1 MSAAIAP
8 QSRTGWG
15 LVVPLVILMALGV
28 NLPLIFMLG
37 SSFFEDGSFTLA
49 NYSAALI
56 DTHVYLKVLTKTF
69 KIAVI
74 TTIVCILLGYPLAY
88 WLRGLSPRWQA
99 VGLGLVVIPFWISIL
114 VRTYAWI
121 VLMGNTGIVN
131 SLLSDI
137 GLISEPIQFL
147 YNDTGVLIGTIN
159 ILLPFLVLPLFAAM
173 RKIDDRLLQ
182 AAQTLG
188 AGRLTIFWRIFFPLS
203 VPALA
208 AGSVLV
214 FILTLGFY
222 ITPAILGGGRVPMIA
237 NMLDLLINQI
247 PQWELASSISVVLL
261 GATLI
266 LFAIYLKVNTE
277 ERAV

>member
-1 MSAAIAP
+1 MSAATAP
-8 QSRTGWG
+8 RSRSGWG
-15 LVVPLVILMALGV
+15 LVVPLVILMALGF

-37 SSFFEDGSFTLA
+37 SSFFEDGNFTLV

-56 DTHVYLKVLTKTF
+56 DTHVYVKVLIRTF

-74 TTIVCILLGYPLAY
+74 TTVVCILLGYPLAY
-88 WLRGLSPRWQA
+88 WLRGLSPRLQML
-99 VGLGLVVIPFWISIL
+99 GLVLVVIPFWISIL

-147 YNDTGVLIGTIN
+147 YNETGVLIGTIN

-173 RKIDDRLLQ
+173 TKIDNRLLQ

-188 AGRLTIFWRIFFPLS
+188 AGRLTIFWRVFFPLS

-222 ITPAILGGGRVPMIA
+222 ITPAVLGGGRVPMIA

-261 GATLI
+261 GATLV
-266 LFAIYLKVNTE
+266 LFAIYLQINTE
-277 ERAV
+277 ESAV